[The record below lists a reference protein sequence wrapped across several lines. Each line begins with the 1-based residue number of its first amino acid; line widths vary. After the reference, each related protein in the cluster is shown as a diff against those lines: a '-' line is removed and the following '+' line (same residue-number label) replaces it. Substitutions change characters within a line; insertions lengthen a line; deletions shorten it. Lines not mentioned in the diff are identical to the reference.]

1 MTNKNNNEKFILALL
16 DMTDVVYADVN
27 DEYMYFYP
35 SKPNT
40 LGFSVKIPTSQ
51 CSTFIDINFTFE
63 ASKRTAKDDNIVNLS
78 FDSAHEIKDFME
90 QLYEKHE
97 TLLNSHSR
105 VSPEILEKFE
115 SALKAPLNSNRYI
128 LQGQHVQNEH
138 MILKN
143 NGTVDFLNINIGRA
157 LFNYDEKKKFKPLAP
172 IVIDCF
178 YSDSTTDGNIMY
190 KKVIPAYL
198 VDEYPIVALHA
209 HVHKTTKDLNELT
222 DALNKINPK
231 SGSALSAIILDI
243 ELDKNDNVKSSR
255 PKL

>member
-35 SKPNT
+35 SNPNT
-40 LGFSVKIPTSQ
+40 LGFSIKIPTSQ
-51 CSTFIDINFTFE
+51 CSTSVDINFTFE
-63 ASKRTAKDDNIVNLS
+63 ASKRTSKDDNIVNLS
-78 FDSAHEIKDFME
+78 FDSVHEIKDFMA

-97 TLLNSHSR
+97 ALLNSHSKAT
-105 VSPEILEKFE
+105 PDILEKFE
-115 SALKAPLNSNRYI
+115 SALKAPLNSNRYL
-128 LQGQHVQNEH
+128 LQGQHDQNEK
-138 MILKN
+138 MVLKN

-157 LFNYDEKKKFKPLAP
+157 LFNYDEKRKFKPLTP

-178 YSDSTTDGNIMY
+178 YTDPATSGNIMY

-198 VDEYPIVALHA
+198 AHEYPVVLEHA
-209 HVHKTTKDLNELT
+209 HIHKTTNNIYDLAE
-222 DALNKINPK
+222 ALSAISPK

-243 ELDKNDNVKSSR
+243 ELDKNDSVKNSR